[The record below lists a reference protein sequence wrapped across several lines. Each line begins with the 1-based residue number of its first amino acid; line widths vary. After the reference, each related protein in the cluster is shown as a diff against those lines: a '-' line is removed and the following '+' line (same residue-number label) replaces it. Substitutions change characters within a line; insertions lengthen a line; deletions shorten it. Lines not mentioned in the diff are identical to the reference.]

1 MTQEKL
7 SELADISV
15 STLKKI
21 EATPESEFYLSRPES
36 ARKLA
41 RALRVH
47 IKSLSDENA
56 SRIGSSTNELNYEL
70 IELRYGVT
78 REWLHEYAP
87 LMFAV
92 LADQATKHL
101 KGIAKKID
109 SHLDNLLKISGFVG
123 DSFQESI
130 FAARNN
136 RTIASALAVDEIL
149 ADSESKI
156 VMKDVPHMF
165 PNTIEGELSNSLF
178 SDDYQPIP
186 AILQFLIH
194 KGRHWDPKSEARH
207 QVPAPLINPC
217 KDFGQISL
225 VDGEFE
231 PQLIASVSA
240 LEKLIGGSSMLLNGW
255 DSEEHEMAV
264 LALTEGFVRVADIPP
279 DLMSTDPHTTAQRQT
294 WLVEQFKAGRAK
306 KTPFLV

>member
-21 EATPESEFYLSRPES
+21 EATPESKFYLSRPES

-47 IKSLSDENA
+47 IKNLSDENA

-92 LADQATKHL
+92 LADQATTHL
-101 KGIAKKID
+101 KSIAEKID
-109 SHLDNLLKISGFVG
+109 SYLDDLLKVSGLVG
-123 DSFQESI
+123 DSFQKSI
-130 FAARNN
+130 FAARNS

-149 ADSESKI
+149 ADGESRI
-156 VMKDVPHMF
+156 VMKDIPHAL
-165 PNTIEGELSNSLF
+165 PNTGEGELSNSLF

-207 QVPAPLINPC
+207 QVPASLINPS

-240 LEKLIGGSSMLLNGW
+240 LEKLIGGSSMLLDGW
-255 DSEEHEMAV
+255 DSDEHEMAV
-264 LALTEGFVRVADIPP
+264 SALTEGFVRIADIPP
-279 DLMSTDPHTTAQRQT
+279 NLMSTEPHITAQRRT

-306 KTPFLV
+306 KKPLFV